1 MRRHKNTIDLGLD
14 LREAIKRVSAS
25 YEAVLS
31 LDPLVED
38 EAMMRAHRNHIQL
51 CRAALGHLEALL
63 RLARATHQADQRE
76 VSEAE
81 RLLAEARQAL
91 ANAPMPDD
99 VPHEE

>member
-1 MRRHKNTIDLGLD
+1 
-14 LREAIKRVSAS
+14 
-25 YEAVLS
+25 
-31 LDPLVED
+31 
-38 EAMMRAHRNHIQL
+38 
-51 CRAALGHLEALL
+51 
-63 RLARATHQADQRE
+63 